1 MSTSALP
8 AIHTVVRSGFH
19 PGQSVSS
26 ESSTHSGLLRREQ
39 LFGAIRLARVLDQ
52 IEWWGHGAVVDFPTS
67 IVVDTQVFDL
77 EITARPGVFP
87 EGHHSITVRGLI
99 GDHDLTGR
107 FEINVGPGFGVA
119 PAAWVVQDLRTGQYV
134 DVPAA
139 WRDQLPRSVE
149 TPVQHVIGAMR
160 RTQLAAE
167 RARAELIE
175 ANRGLL
181 VTVVKRFRGVSRTEG
196 SIIEP
201 GDLMVVAEQQLLEVA
216 DRWFTDP
223 EQPPTRDVAWSK
235 LVQRAVGNAIRS
247 EIARAT
253 GISVEFRHLLGWFHT
268 HADDRRLSA
277 EAIAQRMAMHAGAT
291 RLMATHGLRSRA
303 QAALLLEGMLERGE
317 AQYVAP
323 GRDAASISKRLREEG
338 VFVVS
343 SRSSIAEIERARHFR
358 GAASITLDGDDDQPR
373 ADLTAV
379 HDRGHEHTETLDAVR
394 SVIVATGMTE
404 IEALVWVL
412 RTGVLDPTGQASEL
426 PDIATELSLSGR
438 DEARAALRRARRK
451 LENWAGTDPE
461 ISFEAVLETVGS
473 SPTRPTPGK
482 DVRCNTTRR

>member
-1 MSTSALP
+1 
-8 AIHTVVRSGFH
+8 
-19 PGQSVSS
+19 
-26 ESSTHSGLLRREQ
+26 
-39 LFGAIRLARVLDQ
+39 
-52 IEWWGHGAVVDFPTS
+52 
-67 IVVDTQVFDL
+67 
-77 EITARPGVFP
+77 
-87 EGHHSITVRGLI
+87 
-99 GDHDLTGR
+99 
-107 FEINVGPGFGVA
+107 
-119 PAAWVVQDLRTGQYV
+119 VQDLRTGQYV

-149 TPVQHVIGAMR
+149 TPVQHTVGAMR

-167 RARAELIE
+167 RARAELID

-181 VTVVKRFRGVSRTEG
+181 VSVVKRFRGVSRTEG

-223 EQPPTRDVAWSK
+223 EHAPNRDVAWSK

-268 HADDRRLSA
+268 HADDRRLPA
-277 EAIAQRMAMHAGAT
+277 VEIARRMAMHAGAT

-323 GRDAASISKRLREEG
+323 GREATSIAKRLREEG

-343 SRSSIAEIERARHFR
+343 SRSSIAEIDRARTFR
-358 GAASITLDGDDDQPR
+358 GSASITLDGDDDQPR

-379 HDRGHEHTETLDAVR
+379 HDRGHEHAETLDAVR

-426 PDIATELSLSGR
+426 PDIATELCLSGR

-461 ISFEAVLETVGS
+461 ISFEAVLESVGT
-473 SPTRPTPGK
+473 SPTRATPGK

>member
-1 MSTSALP
+1 MSTTALP
-8 AIHTVVRSGFH
+8 ASHTTFSPVH
-19 PGQSVSS
+19 PTPV
-26 ESSTHSGLLRREQ
+26 EPSTHSALLRREQ
-39 LFGAIRLARVLDQ
+39 LFASIRLARALDHTD
-52 IEWWGHGAVVDFPTS
+52 WWGQAAVVDFPTS

-77 EITARPGVFP
+77 DTTARPGVFP

-119 PAAWVVQDLRTGQYV
+119 PASWMVQDLRTGQYV

-149 TPVQHVIGAMR
+149 APVQHTVGAIR

-201 GDLMVVAEQQLLEVA
+201 SDLMVVAEQQLLEVA

-223 EQPPTRDVAWSK
+223 EQSPTRDVAWSK

-268 HADDRRLSA
+268 HADDRRLPA
-277 EAIAQRMAMHAGAT
+277 EEIARRMAMHAGAT

-303 QAALLLEGMLERGE
+303 QAALLLEGMIERGE

-323 GRDAASISKRLREEG
+323 GRDASGISKRLREEG

-343 SRSSIAEIERARHFR
+343 SRSSIAEIERARNFR

-379 HDRGHEHTETLDAVR
+379 HDRGHEHAETLDAVR

-412 RTGVLDPTGQASEL
+412 RTGVLDPTGQATEL

-473 SPTRPTPGK
+473 SPTRPTSGK
-482 DVRCNTTRR
+482 DVRCNITRR